1 MAISKSLLPEF
12 DYEMGTTRKVL
23 ERVPEEKF
31 DWKPHP
37 KSMAMGGLA
46 THLAN
51 IPTWAIN
58 CVAQDS
64 LDLAPGGVPVPPME
78 MAKSHDQLLETFDA
92 NVAKAREAIA
102 GAADESLFS
111 PWSLM
116 FNGKAMMTLPRVAV
130 VRSFVLN
137 HLIHHRGQLSVY
149 LRLNDI
155 PVPSIYGPSADDRGF
170 FDQSATAGS

>member
-1 MAISKSLLPEF
+1 MSISKSLLPEF
-12 DYEMGTTRKVL
+12 DYEMATTRKLL
-23 ERVPEEKF
+23 ERLPDEKF

-37 KSMAMGGLA
+37 KSMALGGLA

-51 IPTWAIN
+51 IPTWTIN
-58 CVAQDS
+58 SMTQES
-64 LDLAPGGVPVPPME
+64 LDLAPDGVPVPPME
-78 MAKSHDQLLETFDA
+78 AATGRDALLQVFDV

-102 GAADESLFS
+102 GAADDAFFVK
-111 PWSLM
+111 WSLLM
-116 FNGKAMMTLPRVAV
+116 NGRTIMTLPRVGV

-155 PVPSIYGPSADDRGF
+155 PVPSIYGPSADDSSF
-170 FDQSATAGS
+170 MA